1 MAAEQMADGPGT
13 ARRRRLRPRARWTPS
28 TATSCDMLQ
37 TDGRASIRSVAER
50 VHVSRANAYARINRL
65 IDDGVI
71 RGFSARVNHER
82 AGQGASA
89 YITLKIVQ
97 NSWRTVREQLQALP
111 GAAHIA
117 LVSGDFDVLL
127 LVHTPDNRT
136 LRELVLTRIQA
147 IPEVLST
154 RTLLVFEE
162 TDLDPGPVR
171 PARPR
176 RARLDADGAPSGPA
190 VPGAGQPPVGVLSES
205 VRRPVEGQL
214 TTASATWS
222 PSEPP
227 PGCGRYHSTREFT
240 MPKSS
245 RVASRMSTSARR
257 SPSAAAAFSRSA
269 TRWSNSRRR
278 SMAQRSVCVL
288 PRTRSSRVTYG
299 SSAISTSTVRRVT
312 YSTRSIA
319 RPRTRARLLEDAR
332 RARRAPG

>member
-1 MAAEQMADGPGT
+1 MATDRVDARTGGGGGHGGAEPDGPGGG
-13 ARRRRLRPRARWTPS
+13 AGPAPPPRQLDSIDRDILRILR
-28 TATSCDMLQ
+28 

-71 RGFSARVNHER
+71 RGFGARIDHER

-97 NSWRTVREQLQALP
+97 NSWRTVREQLQELP

-162 TDLDPGPVR
+162 TDLDPG
-171 PARPR
+171 A
-176 RARLDADGAPSGPA
+176 DAGPA
-190 VPGAGQPPVGVLSES
+190 L
-205 VRRPVEGQL
+205 
-214 TTASATWS
+214 
-222 PSEPP
+222 
-227 PGCGRYHSTREFT
+227 
-240 MPKSS
+240 
-245 RVASRMSTSARR
+245 
-257 SPSAAAAFSRSA
+257 
-269 TRWSNSRRR
+269 
-278 SMAQRSVCVL
+278 
-288 PRTRSSRVTYG
+288 
-299 SSAISTSTVRRVT
+299 
-312 YSTRSIA
+312 
-319 RPRTRARLLEDAR
+319 
-332 RARRAPG
+332 